1 MEQSLEKRTEL
12 KDRIIIFYKKNKL
25 YFFLFIFLSFLFLAF
40 LFYMDVKER
49 NNNKLISEK
58 YILAGIF
65 LSQDKN
71 EQALNLYN
79 EIIFDQNE
87 FYSVL
92 ALNTVLEKNL
102 IKNEEKILKYF
113 ETIEKKINL
122 RDQKDLITF
131 KKALFLIKI
140 SDKQRGET
148 LLKDLIEKESKY
160 KELAELAISQ

>member
-25 YFFLFIFLSFLFLAF
+25 KFFIFIFLSFLFLGL
-40 LFYMDVKER
+40 LFFMDVKER
-49 NNNKLISEK
+49 KNNKIISEK

-131 KKALFLIKI
+131 KKALILIKM
-140 SDKQRGET
+140 SEKQRGET

-160 KELAELAISQ
+160 KELAELAISK

>member
-25 YFFLFIFLSFLFLAF
+25 KFFIFIFLSFLFLGL
-40 LFYMDVKER
+40 LFFMDVKER
-49 NNNKLISEK
+49 KNNKIISEK

-79 EIIFDQNE
+79 EIIFDQHE

-131 KKALFLIKI
+131 KKALILIKM
-140 SDKQRGET
+140 SEKQRGET
-148 LLKDLIEKESKY
+148 LLKDIIEKESKY
-160 KELAELAISQ
+160 KELAELAISK

>member
-1 MEQSLEKRTEL
+1 
-12 KDRIIIFYKKNKL
+12 
-25 YFFLFIFLSFLFLAF
+25 
-40 LFYMDVKER
+40 MDVKER
-49 NNNKLISEK
+49 KNNKIISEK

-122 RDQKDLITF
+122 RDQKDLLQS
-131 KKALFLIKI
+131 KKL
-140 SDKQRGET
+140 
-148 LLKDLIEKESKY
+148 
-160 KELAELAISQ
+160 

>member
-25 YFFLFIFLSFLFLAF
+25 KFFIFIFLSFLFLGL
-40 LFYMDVKER
+40 LFFTDVKER
-49 NNNKLISEK
+49 KNNKIISEK

-131 KKALFLIKI
+131 KKALILIKM
-140 SDKQRGET
+140 SEKQRGET

-160 KELAELAISQ
+160 KELAELAISK

>member
-1 MEQSLEKRTEL
+1 
-12 KDRIIIFYKKNKL
+12 
-25 YFFLFIFLSFLFLAF
+25 
-40 LFYMDVKER
+40 MDVKER
-49 NNNKLISEK
+49 KNNKIISEK

-131 KKALFLIKI
+131 KKALILIKM
-140 SDKQRGET
+140 SEKQRGET

-160 KELAELAISQ
+160 KELAELAISK